1 MVEKIERKSLAE
13 QVYDQIKAEIT
24 NGTWKIGERI
34 PKKRI

>member
-24 NGTWKIGERI
+24 NGTWKIG
-34 PKKRI
+34 